1 MPDRNLLTRRV
12 LIAGGAQAFWAEAAA
27 LADAWAKECG
37 LVRRDLIVLLPT
49 VDGLAA
55 ARLAWAERG
64 GWVPRIET
72 TQTLAASLGPSAP
85 VPAGALRL
93 DAALDRLSAAALLR
107 SQPWART
114 WARQHP
120 QAFDV
125 AAARVAQTAAAL
137 ARAAFTQPPRRRA
150 AWWQHAR
157 ENLGPVDGPGAT
169 ERMLA
174 RVALEWAALAPPPST
189 DALFDLVA
197 AGWIVVQAQT
207 ADALAEGLLAV
218 SQAPALVLEARV
230 AWIDVQDRAHEPQV
244 QLARCCGFE
253 DEAQAAAAQVLSHL
267 AAGQQPVVLVAQ
279 DREVVRRARALLERH
294 QVNMVDETGW
304 RLSTTRAAAR
314 VMSLLRAC
322 RPWASTDDML
332 DALKAAQPVR
342 QAGDAVERIESLARR
357 RNWTRRERVVPAE
370 LTPAA
375 LAMWQA
381 AMRTCDA
388 LWAGGRAQPL
398 GGWLQGLREA
408 IVASRGWGGGA
419 GAAEAGD
426 AAMLQLWAALRL
438 DSDDSALP
446 DEGLAFD
453 AFVDWVDATLEQ
465 ATFIAES
472 TAAQAQVVITPLER
486 AVLRPFAAAVMPGCD
501 EKGFGASF
509 DADPLLGD
517 ALAASLGLPSVS
529 DRRSAR
535 RRALELLL
543 AVPRVTLLHRRVD
556 GEEPLAPSPWVE
568 WLDLLWR
575 QYGRGALPAWTDPRV
590 LRPFAAAPTP
600 RPAPAA
606 RHLPQRL
613 SASTVAA
620 LRECPYRFFSRAV
633 LGLREA
639 EELEDDPSKSD
650 YGNWLHAVLY
660 RFHAERLAPRDRE
673 QDRET
678 LGAIALEE
686 RVRYGLDDRGFL
698 PYAVSFDRFAEH
710 YVEWL
715 AAREAQGW
723 RWHGGEVELAA
734 TWPSLEGVELFG
746 RLDRIDQRDDGQTW
760 QLIDYKTG
768 SALALKSLARDRL
781 EDTQLAFYAAVARA
795 AGLPGAQASLQAG
808 YLAVDDPDGLHEIVH
823 AEVDDSARRLVEGL
837 SSDLR
842 RLRQGCGLPALG
854 EGRVCE
860 YCEARGLCRR
870 DDWPGASA
878 DTPHDVQAPP
888 S

>member
-1 MPDRNLLTRRV
+1 MPDPNLLTRRELV
-12 LIAGGAQAFWAEAAA
+12 AGGAQAVWAEAAA
-27 LADAWAKECG
+27 LADAWAKACG
-37 LVRRDLIVLLPT
+37 LARRDLIVLLPN
-49 VDGLAA
+49 VEGLAA

-72 TQTLAASLGPSAP
+72 TQTLAASLGPAAP
-85 VPAGALRL
+85 VPAGALRF

-114 WARQHP
+114 WAREHP

-125 AAARVAQTAAAL
+125 AAARVAHTAAAL
-137 ARAAFTQPPRRRA
+137 ARVAFTQPPWQRA

-157 ENLGPVDGPGAT
+157 ERLGTLDGPGAT

-189 DALFDLVA
+189 DALFDLTA
-197 AGWIVVQAQT
+197 AGWIVVQAHVV
-207 ADALAEGLLAV
+207 DALVEALLAV
-218 SQAPALVLEARV
+218 SPAPALVLQARG
-230 AWIDVQDRAHEPQV
+230 AWTDGRDRAHEPDV
-244 QLARCCGFE
+244 QLARCAGFE
-253 DEAQAAAAQVLSHL
+253 DEAQSAAAQVLSHL

-294 QVNMVDETGW
+294 QVRMVDETGW

-322 RPWASTDDML
+322 RPWASTDDLL
-332 DALKAAQPVR
+332 DALKAAQPAR
-342 QAGDAVERIESLARR
+342 QAGDAVERVESLARR
-357 RNWTRRERVVPAE
+357 RNWRRRERIVPAE
-370 LTPAA
+370 LETAA
-375 LAMWQA
+375 LALWQA
-381 AMRTCDA
+381 ATRTLDA

-398 GGWLQGLREA
+398 GGWLRGLREA
-408 IVASRGWGGGA
+408 IVASRGWGGGN
-419 GAAEAGD
+419 GAAEAAD
-426 AAMLQLWAALRL
+426 AAMLQLWVALRL
-438 DSDDSALP
+438 DEDDSALP
-446 DEGLAFD
+446 DEALAFD
-453 AFVDWVDATLEQ
+453 AFVDWVDAALEQ
-465 ATFIAES
+465 ASFVAES
-472 TAAQAQVVITPLER
+472 AAAQTQVVITPLER
-486 AVLRPFAAAVMPGCD
+486 AVLWPFAAAVMPGCD
-501 EKGFGASF
+501 EKRFGASF

-517 ALAASLGLPSVS
+517 ALAASLGLPSVAQ
-529 DRRSAR
+529 RRSAR
-535 RRALELLL
+535 RLALELLL

-568 WLDLLWR
+568 WLDLVWR
-575 QYGRGALPAWTDPRV
+575 QRGRGALPAWTDPRV
-590 LRPFAAAPTP
+590 WRPFAAAPTQ
-600 RPAPAA
+600 RPAPSA
-606 RHLPQRL
+606 RRLPQRL
-613 SASTVAA
+613 SASSVGT

-639 EELEDDPSKSD
+639 DELEDDPSKGD
-650 YGNWLHAVLY
+650 YGSWLHAVLY
-660 RFHAERLAPRDRE
+660 RFHAERPGSRARE
-673 QDRET
+673 QDRQV

-686 RVRYGLDDRGFL
+686 RRRHGLDDRGFL
-698 PYAVSFDRFAEH
+698 PFAVSFDRFADH

-715 AAREAQGW
+715 AARDAQGW
-723 RWHGGEVELAA
+723 RWHGGEIELAA

-746 RLDRIDQRDDGQTW
+746 RLDRIDQRDDGRTW

-768 SALALKSLARDRL
+768 SALALWSLARDRL

-795 AGLPGAQASLQAG
+795 AGPPDAQASLQAG

-860 YCEARGLCRR
+860 TCEARGLCRR

-878 DTPHDVQAPP
+878 DTPDDVQAPP

>member
-1 MPDRNLLTRRV
+1 MPGRETSTDRTV
-12 LIAGGAQAFWAEAAA
+12 LDAGGADFWRRAAA
-27 LADAWAKECG
+27 TVADWASRRG
-37 LVRRDLIVLLPT
+37 IPQRDLIVLLPN
-49 VDGLAA
+49 VEGLAP
-55 ARLAWAERG
+55 ARLAWAMRG

-72 TQTLAASLGPSAP
+72 TQTLAAALGPAAP
-85 VPAGALRL
+85 ASAGALRF
-93 DAALDRLSAAALLR
+93 DAALDRLGAAALLR
-107 SQPWART
+107 SQPWGRT

-137 ARAAFTQPPRRRA
+137 ARAAFTQPPQQRV
-150 AWWQHAR
+150 AWWQRAR
-157 ENLGPVDGPGAT
+157 ERLGPLDGPGAT

-189 DALFDLVA
+189 DALFDLAA
-197 AGWIVVQAQT
+197 AGWIVVQAHM

-218 SQAPALVLEARV
+218 SQAPALVLEARS
-230 AWIDVQDRAHEPQV
+230 AWIEAQDREHEPQV
-244 QLARCCGFE
+244 QLAHCSGFE
-253 DEAQAAAAQVLSHL
+253 DEAQSAAAQVLSHL
-267 AAGQQPVVLVAQ
+267 AGGQQPVVLVAQ
-279 DREVVRRARALLERH
+279 DREAVRRARALLERH
-294 QVNMVDETGW
+294 QVRMIDETGW

-322 RPWASTDDML
+322 RPWASTDDVL

-357 RNWTRRERVVPAE
+357 RGWTRRERIVPAE
-370 LTPAA
+370 LTSAA
-375 LAMWQA
+375 LALWQA
-381 AMRTCDA
+381 AEHTLDA

-398 GGWLQGLREA
+398 GRWLNGLHEA
-408 IVASRGWGGGA
+408 IVSSRAWGDGVD
-419 GAAEAGD
+419 AAEAGD

-438 DSDDSALP
+438 DDLDTALP
-446 DEGLAFD
+446 EEALAFD

-465 ATFIAES
+465 ATFVAVAD
-472 TAAQAQVVITPLER
+472 AAQAQVVITPLER
-486 AVLRPFAAAVMPGCD
+486 AVLRPFAAAVVPGCD
-501 EKGFGASF
+501 EKRFGASF
-509 DADPLLGD
+509 EADPLLGD
-517 ALAASLGLPSVS
+517 ALAADLGLPSVAA
-529 DRRSAR
+529 RRSAR

-543 AVPRVTLLHRRVD
+543 AVPQVTLLHRRAD

-575 QYGRGALPAWTDPRV
+575 QRGHGALPAWTDPRV
-590 LRPFAAAPTP
+590 SRSFTAAPVLQT
-600 RPAPAA
+600 APAA
-606 RHLPQRL
+606 LRLPQRL

-660 RFHAERLAPRDRE
+660 RFHVERTAPRDRA
-673 QDRET
+673 QDRAA
-678 LGAIALEE
+678 LAAIAIDE
-686 RVRYGLDDRGFL
+686 RARHGLDDRGFL
-698 PYAVSFDRFAEH
+698 PYSVSFDRFAEH

-715 AAREAQGW
+715 AARDAQGW

-734 TWPSLEGVELFG
+734 TWPSLDGVELFG
-746 RLDRIDQRDDGQTW
+746 RLDRIDQRGDGQAW

-768 SALALKSLARDRL
+768 SASDLKKLARDRL

-795 AGLPGAQASLQAG
+795 AGPPGTQAPLEAG
-808 YLAVDDPDGLHEIVH
+808 YLAVDDPDGLHEITH
-823 AEVDDSARRLVEGL
+823 AAVDDSAQRLVEGL
-837 SSDLR
+837 SDDLR
-842 RLRQGCGLPALG
+842 RLRQGAGLAALG
-854 EGRVCE
+854 EGRICE

-870 DDWPGASA
+870 DDWPSASA
-878 DTPHDVQAPP
+878 HAQDNAEAPAP
-888 S
+888 

>member
-1 MPDRNLLTRRV
+1 MPDPNLLTRRELV
-12 LIAGGAQAFWAEAAA
+12 AGGAQAIWADAAA
-27 LADAWAKECG
+27 LADAWANEYG
-37 LVRRDLIVLLPT
+37 LARRDLIVLLPN
-49 VDGLAA
+49 VEGLAA
-55 ARLAWAERG
+55 ARLAWAARG

-72 TQTLAASLGPSAP
+72 TQTLAASLGPAAP
-85 VPAGALRL
+85 VPAGALRF
-93 DAALDRLSAAALLR
+93 DAALDRLGAAALLR

-114 WARQHP
+114 WAREHP

-125 AAARVAQTAAAL
+125 AAVRVAHTAAAL
-137 ARAAFTQPPRRRA
+137 ARAAFAQPPWRRA

-157 ENLGPVDGPGAT
+157 ERLGTLDGPGAT
-169 ERMLA
+169 ERVLA

-189 DALFDLVA
+189 DALFDLAA
-197 AGWIVVQAQT
+197 AGWVVVHAQA
-207 ADALAEGLLAV
+207 ADALVEALLGV
-218 SQAPALVLEARV
+218 SRAPALVLQARG
-230 AWIDVQDRAHEPQV
+230 AWIDAQDRAHEPQV
-244 QLARCCGFE
+244 QLARCAGFE
-253 DEAQAAAAQVLSHL
+253 DEAQSAAAQVLSHL

-279 DREVVRRARALLERH
+279 DREVVRRARALLERQ
-294 QVNMVDETGW
+294 QVRMVDETGW

-322 RPWASTDDML
+322 RPWSATDDML
-332 DALKAAQPVR
+332 DALKAAQPAR
-342 QAGDAVERIESLARR
+342 QAGDAVERVESLARR
-357 RNWTRRERVVPAE
+357 RKWTRRERIVPADLE
-370 LTPAA
+370 PAA
-375 LAMWQA
+375 LALWQA
-381 AMRTCDA
+381 ATRTLDA

-398 GGWLQGLREA
+398 AGWLRGLREA
-408 IVASRGWGGGA
+408 IVASRGWGGGT

-438 DSDDSALP
+438 DEDDSALP
-446 DEGLAFD
+446 DEALAFD

-465 ATFIAES
+465 ATFIDES
-472 TAAQAQVVITPLER
+472 TAAPVQVVITPLER
-486 AVLRPFAAAVMPGCD
+486 ALLRPFAAAVMPGCD
-501 EKGFGASF
+501 EKRFGASF

-529 DRRSAR
+529 DRRAAR

-543 AVPRVTLLHRRVD
+543 ALPRVTLVHRRFD
-556 GEEPLAPSPWVE
+556 GEEPLAPSPWLE
-568 WLDLLWR
+568 WLDLVWR
-575 QYGRGALPAWTDPRV
+575 QRGRGALPAWTDPRV
-590 LRPFAAAPTP
+590 WRPFATAPTQ

-606 RHLPQRL
+606 RRLPQRL

-633 LGLREA
+633 LGLRDA

-650 YGNWLHAVLY
+650 YGSWLHAVLH
-660 RFHAERLAPRDRE
+660 RFHAERPAPRERE
-673 QDRET
+673 LDRET

-686 RVRYGLDDRGFL
+686 RVRCGLDDRGFL
-698 PYAVSFDRFAEH
+698 PFAVSFDRFADH

-715 AAREAQGW
+715 AARDAQGW

-746 RLDRIDQRDDGQTW
+746 RLDRIDRRNDGQAW
-760 QLIDYKTG
+760 QVIDYKTKSA
-768 SALALKSLARDRL
+768 SALRSLARDRL

-795 AGLPGAQASLQAG
+795 AGLPGAQALLQAG
-808 YLAVDDPDGLHEIVH
+808 YLAVDDPDGLHEIFH

-837 SSDLR
+837 SSDLQ
-842 RLRQGCGLPALG
+842 RLREGGGLPALG
-854 EGRVCE
+854 EGRVCD

-870 DDWPGASA
+870 DDWSDASA
-878 DTPHDVQAPP
+878 DTPDDARAQA